1 MPLAHKPS
9 TQSSQRVRQEAM
21 PGECTFKESWTLLI
35 FRVDDPWAEPA
46 PVMPTMGAL
55 KPKQATSS
63 ASKPLRPK
71 QVIAAPAPST
81 SNEWGA
87 TQMSDWQDN
96 APQVAADDKP
106 SPPVNISLAGLSKE
120 EKEKEMA
127 RRREERKAV
136 S

>member
-1 MPLAHKPS
+1 MSVSL
-9 TQSSQRVRQEAM
+9 
-21 PGECTFKESWTLLI
+21 KESWTLLI

-46 PVMPTMGAL
+46 PVMPTMSAL

-71 QVIAAPAPST
+71 QAIAAPAPST
-81 SNEWGA
+81 SNEWGT
-87 TQMSDWQDN
+87 TQMSDWQDS